1 MLQQLI
7 NKLAAVDI
15 FKQIYM
21 KKIIATAALV
31 GILLNGFAQE
41 EDKKEES
48 RSHGFKKENI
58 FTGGNVIVSFS
69 NYTTVL
75 GGSPVIG
82 YSITNWLD
90 AGLQFNYTYS
100 SNRHVTY
107 YDPYYNAY
115 YITDDKQRQTTFG
128 PGAFLKIYPVK
139 FLYLQAQGEFN
150 ATSIKFYPANNG
162 PVEKYKVT
170 APSFLAGAG
179 YCNGR
184 EGTGSL
190 FYYFSVMVDLAR
202 DENSP
207 YTQVDADGRIKLLPI
222 IRAGLQI
229 PLFQGKDA
237 RRY

>member
-1 MLQQLI
+1 
-7 NKLAAVDI
+7 
-15 FKQIYM
+15 M
-21 KKIIATAALV
+21 KRSIVTAALLAM
-31 GILLNGFAQE
+31 IFNGFAQE
-41 EDKKEES
+41 KNNKNET
-48 RSHGFKKENI
+48 RSHSFKKENI
-58 FTGGNVIVSFS
+58 FTGGSLIVSFS

-100 SNRHVTY
+100 SNKHVTY
-107 YDPYYNAY
+107 YDPYSGVY
-115 YITDDKQRQTTFG
+115 YLTDDKQRQTTLG

-139 FLYLQAQGEFN
+139 FLFLQAQGEFN
-150 ATSIKFYPANNG
+150 STAIKFYPANNG

-179 YCNGR
+179 YCSGR

-190 FYYFSVMVDLAR
+190 FYYLSIMVDLAR

-207 YTQVDADGRIKLLPI
+207 YTQVNSAGKVTLLPI

-229 PLFQGKDA
+229 PLFQGKNN
-237 RRY
+237 RNF